1 MINFIPYSKYDG
13 FKNMSMDEELLNDS
27 IDNKLEPSL
36 RLYGW
41 SKPTITLGRNQSEC
55 GINQD
60 FCAKNGIDIVRRVT
74 GGRAVLHDKELTY
87 CFIVPV
93 SYLKNGNSVI
103 ESYKQISQALIN
115 AFQDLGIELSYPEYK
130 KVSVKNEY
138 CMAISTVADL
148 CYKGKKLIGSAQFR
162 KHDYILQHGS
172 ILLDVNKS
180 ILEGIFDTAEPDKN
194 LITLKEINERLADIE
209 VLSASLNKSFSL
221 LFNN

>member
-1 MINFIPYSKYDG
+1 MISLIPYSKYDG
-13 FKNMSMDEELLNDS
+13 FKNMSMDEELLNES
-27 IDNKLEPSL
+27 IEKKLEPTL

-41 SKPTITLGRNQSEC
+41 SMPTITLGRNQSEC
-55 GINQD
+55 GVNQK

-74 GGRAVLHDKELTY
+74 GGRAVLHDNELTY

-93 SYLKNGNSVI
+93 SRLKNGNSVI

-115 AFQDLGIELSYPEYK
+115 AFQELEVELSYPEYK

-172 ILLDVNKS
+172 ILLDVNRS
-180 ILEGIFDTAEPDKN
+180 ILQGIFDAREPDKN
-194 LITLKEINERLADIE
+194 LVTLKEINEKLAGID

-221 LFNN
+221 LFK